1 MVTEEEIREKY
12 YIPEDSKSLYD
23 EAVSAMDRGEYE
35 NARRLLDQLLG
46 KYPEHPHILNALA
59 ETFRRE
65 GDYKKAEDCYFR
77 AIAAGSDYFYAYN
90 NLSLMY
96 SSMCELEKAAEYAR
110 LSMQVLNAS
119 PVPWHT
125 LGIYYLAR
133 EQFRVALDYFLAA
146 YSYDPEYTKAAYNAA
161 CCYALLGEIDEALD
175 YLKIGVDSAER
186 IAKAEK
192 DKDFAGIRDLPG
204 FKQVIKEAKK
214 SLREK

>member
-12 YIPEDSKSLYD
+12 YIPEDSKSSYD
-23 EAVSAMDRGEYE
+23 ETISVMDRGEYE
-35 NARRLLDQLLG
+35 NARRLLELLLAE
-46 KYPEHPHILNALA
+46 YPEHPHVLNALA

-77 AIAAGSDYFYAYN
+77 AIAAAPDYVYAYN

-110 LSMQVLNAS
+110 LSIQIMNAS
-119 PVPWHT
+119 PIPWHT

-161 CCYALLGEIDEALD
+161 CCYALLGEIDEALE
-175 YLKIGVDSAER
+175 YLKKGLDSAER

-192 DKDFAGIRDLPG
+192 DKDFAGIRDHPG
-204 FKQVIKEAKK
+204 FKQIIEEAKK
-214 SLREK
+214 SFREK